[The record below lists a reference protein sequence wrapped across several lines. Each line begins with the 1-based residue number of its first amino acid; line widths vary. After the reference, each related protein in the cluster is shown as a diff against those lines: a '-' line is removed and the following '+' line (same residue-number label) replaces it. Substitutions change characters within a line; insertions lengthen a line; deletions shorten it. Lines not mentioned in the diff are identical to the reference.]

1 MRRNFTHFV
10 LFCLA
15 FGCCLNQ
22 SAAQDARLSQF
33 YAAPLQVNPAMI
45 GVFDGQSRVVV
56 NYRELYAS
64 VLKDNPFRTLAA
76 SFDMRFR
83 VMRGDYAGFGL
94 SVMRDE
100 VGVANFNRVR
110 ANLGGSFLKQL
121 NGSRYSRSNQYLVVG
136 AQLGIGQ
143 RGFDWGKLWFT
154 NQFNI
159 DQALVA
165 YSSDP
170 GENFDHRKTN
180 VYLDFNA
187 GLLWY
192 ALFDNDMSVYVGGSM
207 HHLNE
212 PNISF
217 LGDDSE
223 KLYSKWVGNAG
234 GEIPFTNNLSL
245 LPAIAVMG
253 QGPSFSATFG
263 GNFRFTNRDWKE
275 VAIRAGAWGHMANQL
290 ESSKTLDAMI
300 FTAILE
306 IERWNFGVSYDVTVS
321 TLASANNSRGAF
333 ELSLIYTS
341 KSKDRVRTVCPKF

>member
-1 MRRNFTHFV
+1 MRRNFTHFI
-10 LFCLA
+10 LLCLA
-15 FGCCLNQ
+15 FAAGFGE
-22 SAAQDARLSQF
+22 SFAQDARLSQF
-33 YAAPLQVNPAMI
+33 YAAPLQTNPAMI
-45 GVFDGQSRVVV
+45 GVFDGQSRVVA

-64 VLKDNPFRTLAA
+64 VLQDKPFRTLAA

-83 VMRGDYAGFGL
+83 VSRGDYAGFGL

-110 ANLGGSFLKQL
+110 ANLGGSYMKQL
-121 NGSRYSRSNQYLVVG
+121 NGSRYSSSNQYLVIG

-159 DQALVA
+159 DQALVDFGA
-165 YSSDP
+165 DP
-170 GENFDHRKTN
+170 GESFDQGKTD

-192 ALFDNDMSVYVGGSM
+192 ALFDNGASFYAGGSLQ
-207 HHLNE
+207 HINE

-217 LGDDSE
+217 LDDMSE
-223 KLYSKWVGNAG
+223 KLYSRWVGHAG
-234 GEIPFTNNLSL
+234 GELPFTNNLSL
-245 LPAIAVMG
+245 LPAVIVMG
-253 QGPSFSATFG
+253 QGPSFSTTFG

-275 VAIRAGAWGHMANQL
+275 VAIRAGAWGHLSNQL
-290 ESSKTLDAMI
+290 ESKKTLDAMI
-300 FTAILE
+300 VTAILE
-306 IERWNFGVSYDVTVS
+306 VERWNFGVSYDITVS
-321 TLASANNSRGAF
+321 TLATANNSRGAF

-341 KSKDRVRTVCPKF
+341 KSKERVRTVCPKF

>member
-1 MRRNFTHFV
+1 M
-10 LFCLA
+10 
-15 FGCCLNQ
+15 
-22 SAAQDARLSQF
+22 SQF

-45 GVFDGQSRVVV
+45 GVFDGQSRVVL

-64 VLKDNPFRTLAA
+64 VLKDDPFRTLAA

-100 VGVANFNRVR
+100 VGIANFNRTR

-159 DQALVA
+159 DQALVD
-165 YSSDP
+165 YGSDP
-170 GENFDHRKTN
+170 GENFDQSKTN

-275 VAIRAGAWGHMANQL
+275 VAIRAGAWGHLANQL

>member
-1 MRRNFTHFV
+1 MRRNFTP
-10 LFCLA
+10 LFL
-15 FGCCLNQ
+15 FLLGCVFQ
-22 SAAQDARLSQF
+22 ATTVSAQDARLSQF

-45 GVFDGQSRVVV
+45 GVFDGQSRVVL

-64 VLKDNPFRTLAA
+64 VLQDDPFRTLAA

-83 VMRGDYAGFGL
+83 VSRGDYAGFGL
-94 SVMRDE
+94 GVMRDE
-100 VGVANFNRVR
+100 VGVANFNRIR
-110 ANLGGSFLKQL
+110 ANLGGSYMKQL
-121 NGSRYSRSNQYLVVG
+121 GGSRYSRSNQYLVAG

-159 DQALVA
+159 DQALVDYGA
-165 YSSDP
+165 DP
-170 GENFDHRKTN
+170 GESFDQAKTN

-187 GLLWY
+187 GLMWY
-192 ALFDNDMSVYVGGSM
+192 ALFDNDMSLYLGGSL
-207 HHLNE
+207 HHINE

-217 LGDDSE
+217 LDDDSE
-223 KLYSKWVGNAG
+223 KLYSKWVLNGG
-234 GEIPFTNNLSL
+234 GELPFTNSLSL
-245 LPAIAVMG
+245 LPAVMVMG

-275 VAIRAGAWGHMANQL
+275 VAIRAGAWGHLANQL
-290 ESSKTLDAMI
+290 EQQKTLDAVI

-306 IERWNFGVSYDVTVS
+306 VERWNFGVSYDVTVS
-321 TLASANNSRGAF
+321 KLASANNSRGAF

-341 KSKDRVRTVCPKF
+341 KSKERVRTVCPKF